1 MDNTLELAAAG
12 AIASELTTPS
22 PAVPS
27 HTHAICLNCGARLHG
42 PFCHDCGQSGDDHHR
57 SIGHLLWEAVE
68 GFTHLDGR
76 LAQTL
81 PALLFHPGR
90 LARDHI
96 EGRRQRHVPPFRLF
110 LICLLVFMFAA
121 EAMLGHVQPIHVQ
134 TRLTSP
140 ASRQAY
146 QAGLKQA
153 LQDPD
158 MAEVKTELHGAQPD
172 VAVARW
178 WTTHIAR
185 AAGNREYFLML
196 VFEWAH
202 RLAVLLLPILAGLM
216 TLCYVYKPRFYIYDH
231 LVVSMQYLSFC
242 FLVWAAVWIIP
253 DPVQGWL
260 FWPALIWTPLNLY
273 LILRRAYG
281 SRRIGAAA
289 KALLLW
295 LTTVA
300 SFGALL
306 AGLLGYALNTV

>member
-1 MDNTLELAAAG
+1 MDNTLELAGTGALAAE
-12 AIASELTTPS
+12 AAAPS
-22 PAVPS
+22 PAVPAQT
-27 HTHAICLNCGARLHG
+27 HTVCLNCCAQLHG
-42 PFCHDCGQSGDDHHR
+42 RFCHSCGQSGDDHHR

-121 EAMLGHVQPIHVQ
+121 EAMLGHGQQIRVQ
-134 TRLTSP
+134 THLTTP
-140 ASRQAY
+140 ASRHAY
-146 QAGLKQA
+146 QAGLNEAMREPEVAQLKSK
-153 LQDPD
+153 LNGPDPD
-158 MAEVKTELHGAQPD
+158 RVVQQ
-172 VAVARW
+172 W
-178 WTTHIAR
+178 WKEHLGR
-185 AAGNREYFLML
+185 ALSNREYFLML

-202 RLAVLLLPILAGLM
+202 RLAILLLPILAALL
-216 TLCYVYKPRFYIYDH
+216 TLLYSYKPRFYVYDH

-242 FLVWAAVWIIP
+242 FLVWAAVWVIP
-253 DPVQGWL
+253 EPVQGWL
-260 FWPALIWTPLNLY
+260 FWPALIWTPFNLY
-273 LILRRAYG
+273 QILRRAYG

-300 SFGALL
+300 SFGTLL
-306 AGLLGYALNTV
+306 AALLGYALNTV